1 MPRSGLSVD
10 NFETVNLLDVDLL
23 DVDLFGVNLFDAGLD
38 EDEGFTGRT
47 LS

>member
-23 DVDLFGVNLFDAGLD
+23 DVDLFDAGLD